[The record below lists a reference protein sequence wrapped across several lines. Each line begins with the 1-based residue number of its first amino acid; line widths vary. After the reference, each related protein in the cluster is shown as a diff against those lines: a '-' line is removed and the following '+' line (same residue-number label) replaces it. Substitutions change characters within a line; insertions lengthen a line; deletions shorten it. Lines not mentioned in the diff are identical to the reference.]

1 MPRSPSKAQDAAP
14 SGPPAALTRRLS
26 LCYTYRIKSVIYSL
40 EALFMNEEPHFLF
53 QRGWRIAAV
62 IAALLAALYL
72 LFAFSGLPFIAKWR
86 TLYIETA
93 MGTMTHQ
100 WLATAFLPDS
110 VIQEA
115 MMDVET
121 RFQDNLIEASDIA
134 QAESPSPTEFFGTPE
149 ERAAA
154 EFAALF
160 PEVELT
166 TLPESITWKDLP
178 TLEKERLEGVYT
190 TAGDKV
196 WAIDVPNKILIL
208 TVSGEGYQGKLAIVK
223 DSSQVILAKN
233 TLSGRGQTVTELCDA
248 YGAVLGVNASGFYD
262 PEGKGRGN
270 VPMGFVLS
278 GGEYSGQALK
288 GRYQTAGFDYDDN
301 FRAGRGLDLDE
312 MRDAVQFYPIIVLNG
327 EKNIDGSFGMGIQ
340 PRTVIGQTADK
351 ATLMLVIDGRRV
363 GHSLG
368 TTVSECA
375 DILLRYGCWT
385 AMNMDGGSSS
395 SMTFNGR
402 IITKTSSSMS
412 QGRYLPDAWVVKGM
426 PFIDV
431 LN

>member
-1 MPRSPSKAQDAAP
+1 
-14 SGPPAALTRRLS
+14 
-26 LCYTYRIKSVIYSL
+26 
-40 EALFMNEEPHFLF
+40 MNEENRHPP
-53 QRGWRIAAV
+53 RRKWWIAAAA
-62 IAALLAALYL
+62 AALLAALYL
-72 LFAFSGLPFIAKWR
+72 LFVFSPIPFIAKWR

-93 MGTMTHQ
+93 MGTMSHQ

-110 VIQEA
+110 VIREA
-115 MMDVET
+115 MKDVES
-121 RFQDNLIEASDIA
+121 RFEENLIEASDIA
-134 QAESPSPTEFFGTPE
+134 QSAPPPSPPEPVETKTQE
-149 ERAAA
+149 ERAIAG
-154 EFAALF
+154 FSALF
-160 PEVELT
+160 PEIDME
-166 TLPESITWKDLP
+166 TLPDSITWEDLP
-178 TLEKERLEGVYT
+178 TLEREQVEGVYT
-190 TAGDKV
+190 TSGDKV
-196 WAIDVPNKILIL
+196 WAIDVPNKILIC
-208 TVSGEGYQGKLAIVK
+208 TVTGEGYQGKLAIVK

-233 TLSGRGQTVTELCDA
+233 TLSGRGQTVTEHCEA
-248 YGAVLGVNASGFYD
+248 NGAVLGINASGFYD

-288 GRYQTAGFDYDDN
+288 GRYQTAGFDYEDN

-395 SMTFNGR
+395 SMTYNGR
-402 IITKTSSSMS
+402 IITKTSSSMT
-412 QGRYLPDAWVVKGM
+412 QGRYLPDAWVVKGI
-426 PFIDV
+426 PFINV
-431 LN
+431 LD

>member
-1 MPRSPSKAQDAAP
+1 
-14 SGPPAALTRRLS
+14 
-26 LCYTYRIKSVIYSL
+26 
-40 EALFMNEEPHFLF
+40 MNEENRSHFK
-53 QRGWRIAAV
+53 RGRRIAAAAV
-62 IAALLAALYL
+62 IAAALLAALYL
-72 LFAFSGLPFIAKWR
+72 LFAFSGIPFIAKWR

-110 VIQEA
+110 VIEEA
-115 MMDVET
+115 MRDVEA
-121 RFQDNLIEASDIA
+121 RFEDNLIEASDIA
-134 QAESPSPTEFFGTPE
+134 QAAEPVPPSPAESGQTPE
-149 ERAAA
+149 ERAVA
-154 EFAALF
+154 EFTALF
-160 PEVELT
+160 PEVNLD
-166 TLPESITWKDLP
+166 TLPDSITWEDLP
-178 TLEKERLEGVYT
+178 VLERERLEGVYT

-208 TVSGEGYQGKLAIVK
+208 TVSGEGYQGKLAIAK

-233 TLSGRGQTVTELCDA
+233 TLSSRGQTVTELCAA
-248 YGAVLGVNASGFYD
+248 YGGVLGVNASGFYD

-301 FRAGRGLDLDE
+301 FRAGRGLDLDG

-351 ATLMLVIDGRRV
+351 ATLLLVIDGRRV

-395 SMTFNGR
+395 SMTYNGR
-402 IITKTSSSMS
+402 SITKNSSAMP
-412 QGRYLPDAWVVKGM
+412 QGRYLPDAWVVKGI

-431 LN
+431 LE

>member
-1 MPRSPSKAQDAAP
+1 
-14 SGPPAALTRRLS
+14 
-26 LCYTYRIKSVIYSL
+26 
-40 EALFMNEEPHFLF
+40 MNEENRHPP
-53 QRGWRIAAV
+53 RRKWWIAAAA
-62 IAALLAALYL
+62 AALLAALYL
-72 LFAFSGLPFIAKWR
+72 LFVFSPIPFIAKWR

-93 MGTMTHQ
+93 MGTMSHQ

-110 VIQEA
+110 VVREA
-115 MMDVET
+115 MKDVEA
-121 RFQDNLIEASDIA
+121 RFEENLIEASDIA
-134 QAESPSPTEFFGTPE
+134 QAAPPPSSPEPAKGETQE
-149 ERAAA
+149 ERAIA

-160 PEVELT
+160 PEIDME
-166 TLPESITWKDLP
+166 TLPDSITWEDLP
-178 TLEKERLEGVYT
+178 TLEREQVEEVYT

-196 WAIDVPNKILIL
+196 WAIDVPNKILIC
-208 TVSGEGYQGKLAIVK
+208 TVTGEGYQGKLAIVK
-223 DSSQVILAKN
+223 DSSQVVLAKN
-233 TLSGRGQTVTELCDA
+233 TLSGRGQTVTELCEA

-262 PEGKGRGN
+262 PEGRGRGN

-288 GRYQTAGFDYDDN
+288 GRYQTAGFDYEDN

-395 SMTFNGR
+395 SMTYNGR
-402 IITKTSSSMS
+402 IITRTSSSMT
-412 QGRYLPDAWVVKGM
+412 QGRYLPDAWVVKGI
-426 PFIDV
+426 PFINV
-431 LN
+431 LD